1 MSDAEGG
8 RSESLKDAMGTW
20 TDANRRVTVL
30 LTRMAAGEG
39 VEAPEIEEA
48 RDAELLAL
56 SRYLFQVVGLVITK
70 VEDEPRAAAGNAR
83 GNERTRLT
91 FATLRRRT
99 RRPRSL
105 SLR

>member
-8 RSESLKDAMGTW
+8 RSESLKNAMGTW

-39 VEAPEIEEA
+39 VEVPEIEEA

-70 VEDEPRAAAGNAR
+70 VEENRGLLPEMPEEGTSEPD
-83 GNERTRLT
+83 
-91 FATLRRRT
+91 
-99 RRPRSL
+99 
-105 SLR
+105 